1 VSKLAPGGVT
11 PPHPD
16 PLFHIV
22 MYESEI
28 PQNTGNVGRLC
39 LALQAR
45 LHLVHPLGFQTD
57 AKAVRRA
64 GLDYWHQVDVV
75 EHVDGDAFWAW
86 AEHRSC
92 YLFSSL
98 SERPFTGIPFAQGD
112 VYIFGRESVGLPQSL
127 VDQHG
132 AWSLPMIGNTRSL
145 NVSNVASIVAYSALQ
160 VIRPDLFRGC

>member
-1 VSKLAPGGVT
+1 MSRSEKGDVQ
-11 PPHPD
+11 HPD

-22 MYESEI
+22 MYEPEI

-45 LHLVHPLGFQTD
+45 LHLVHPLGFETD

-75 EHVDGDAFWAW
+75 EHVDGGAFWRW
-86 AEHRSC
+86 AQDRRC

-98 SERPFTGIPFAQGD
+98 AERPYTAIPFALDD

-127 VDQHG
+127 VDAHG
-132 AWSLPMIGNTRSL
+132 AYCLPMIGNTRSL
-145 NVSNVASIVAYSALQ
+145 NVSNVASIVAYGALQ
-160 VIRPDLFRGC
+160 AIKPEIFAAG